1 MKLSEKK
8 LIAMIR
14 RQYKQ
19 RLAEVAISAE
29 LKETDVFDKR
39 GNMLLSKGLKVR
51 HKGSGYEYTVDHI
64 EGEGEESVIFLR
76 HPDQPRFE
84 PATPNKL
91 EEAGKTVIKLDGVDL
106 GRITGNDPS
115 GEKIDNVVSHRV
127 DHEKN
132 TDIKLPKTSLLKI
145 TKKEFEA
152 DYEVD

>member
-19 RLAEVAISAE
+19 RLAEVAISAD
-29 LKETDVFDKR
+29 LKETDLFDKR

-51 HKGSGYEYTVDHI
+51 HKDSGYEYTVDHV
-64 EGEGEESVIFLR
+64 EGEGEESIIFLR
-76 HPDQPRFE
+76 HPEQPRFE
-84 PATPNKL
+84 SAAEEQL
-91 EEAGKTVIKLDGVDL
+91 SEAGKTIVKLDGVDL
-106 GRITGNDPS
+106 GRIAGGEAS
-115 GEKIDNVVSHRV
+115 GTEVQSSVSHKV

-132 TDIKLPKTSLLKI
+132 TDIKLPKTNLLKI
-145 TKKEFEA
+145 TKKEFED